1 MLNFALIGVGGLGKI
16 HLANLLELE
25 QIRGDIRLV
34 ALCDVEAT
42 RIYEKVE
49 TNLGEVSDS
58 VDLSKFKFYQDAY
71 KMFENEKLDFIV
83 SALPTYLH
91 EKIAVTALELG
102 IHVFSEKPMALTP
115 QGCQNMISKSE
126 EKNRILMIGHCLR
139 YAPEYLKLK
148 EYVDSGKYGKV
159 QRAEFFRYSA
169 TPAWT
174 WQNWMLDY
182 DKSGGA
188 ALDMHI
194 MVLSQ

>member
-1 MLNFALIGVGGLGKI
+1 MIENNVAANPSIEDVEESFKISILADKMARENKGSTMLNFALIGVGGLGKI

-102 IHVFSEKPMALTP
+102 IHVF
-115 QGCQNMISKSE
+115 Q
-126 EKNRILMIGHCLR
+126 KNRWPLR
-139 YAPEYLKLK
+139 RKDAK
-148 EYVDSGKYGKV
+148 
-159 QRAEFFRYSA
+159 
-169 TPAWT
+169 T
-174 WQNWMLDY
+174 
-182 DKSGGA
+182 
-188 ALDMHI
+188 
-194 MVLSQ
+194 